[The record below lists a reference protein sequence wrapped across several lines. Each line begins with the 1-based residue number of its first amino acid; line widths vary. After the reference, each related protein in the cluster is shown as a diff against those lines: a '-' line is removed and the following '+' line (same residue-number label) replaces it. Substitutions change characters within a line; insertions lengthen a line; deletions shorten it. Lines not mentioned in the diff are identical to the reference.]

1 MRLSVMAIKK
11 RPKITEQAALLADEI
26 ADKAYGT
33 PQSPEANIVDPY
45 VTTSI
50 SITSSMLNQLE
61 DLAMKNK
68 RSKSGPKNV
77 SALIRHAVNNLLVNN

>member
-1 MRLSVMAIKK
+1 MAIKK
-11 RPKITEQAALLADEI
+11 RSKITEQAALLADEI
-26 ADKAYGT
+26 ADKAYGASQESET
-33 PQSPEANIVDPY
+33 NVVDEY

-61 DLAMKNK
+61 DLAIKNK

-77 SALIRHAVNNLLVNN
+77 SALIRQAVKSLLVSN